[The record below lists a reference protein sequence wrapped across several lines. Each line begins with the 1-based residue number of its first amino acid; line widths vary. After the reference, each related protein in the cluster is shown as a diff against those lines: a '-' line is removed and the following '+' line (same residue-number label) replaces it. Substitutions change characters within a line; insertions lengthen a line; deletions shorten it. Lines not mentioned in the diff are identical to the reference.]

1 MQFTINRETLLK
13 PLQLVTAVIERR
25 QTLPILSNLLIQLE
39 GKNLS
44 LLGTDMEVELAGRVI
59 LEKSGESGTTTAPA
73 RKLMDIC
80 RSLAE
85 GSELKFQQKGD
96 KLYLQCGRSR
106 FNLATLPA
114 TDFPMSEVLD
124 NHPEQLEFVLSQK
137 CLRSLIESTNFAMA
151 QQDVRYYL
159 NGMLWEL
166 GQGSLRAVATDGHR
180 LALNIYSQQLDFLKV
195 DRVEKQPKCINIREG
210 CEPRGNTNK
219 NSSVKS
225 VKEANITVDNNQI
238 IVPRKAIY
246 ELSRLLSDEENDSL
260 TIFLTKNQLRVH
272 MQNYTFTSKLI
283 DGTFPDYDRVIPKSG
298 DKVLE
303 IDRDLFKASLSR
315 VGVLS
320 NDKHKSVCLE
330 LKNDQLRIFANNLE
344 QEEAEDHLD
353 VSYRGEDISIA
364 FNISYLMDVL
374 NSLPSGLVKI
384 TFTSTEASVRLETKE
399 KDASVYVIMPMRL

>member
-39 GKNLS
+39 DKNLS

-80 RSLAE
+80 RSLPE

-106 FNLATLPA
+106 FNLSTLPA
-114 TDFPMSEVLD
+114 TDFPISEVLD
-124 NHPEQLEFVLSQK
+124 NHFEQLEFVLSQK
-137 CLRSLIESTNFAMA
+137 GLRSLIESTNFAMA

-180 LALNIYSQQLDFLKV
+180 LALNVYAQQLNFFQMPRPCSNHEDCELSSNTDKNLNA
-195 DRVEKQPKCINIREG
+195 KNI
-210 CEPRGNTNK
+210 
-219 NSSVKS
+219 
-225 VKEANITVDNNQI
+225 KEANITVDNNQI

-246 ELSRLLSDEENDSL
+246 ELTRLLSDEEDDSL

-272 MQNYTFTSKLI
+272 MQDYTFTSKLI
-283 DGTFPDYDRVIPKSG
+283 DGTFPDYGRVIPQSG

-353 VSYRGEDISIA
+353 VSYRGDDISIA

-384 TFTSTEASVRLETKE
+384 TFTSTEASVRLEAKE

>member
-25 QTLPILSNLLIQLE
+25 QTLPILSNLLIQLDD
-39 GKNLS
+39 KNLS
-44 LLGTDMEVELAGRVI
+44 LLGTDMEVELAGRVN

-80 RSLAE
+80 RSLPE

-106 FNLATLPA
+106 FNLSTLPA
-114 TDFPMSEVLD
+114 ADFPISEALD

-137 CLRSLIESTNFAMA
+137 GLRSLIESTNFAMA

-180 LALNIYSQQLDFLKV
+180 LALNVYSRQLDFCQGAATM
-195 DRVEKQPKCINIREG
+195 KQPECINIHED
-210 CEPRGNTNK
+210 CESSDNTDK
-219 NSSVKS
+219 NSSAKS
-225 VKEANITVDNNQI
+225 IKEANITVDNQI

-272 MQNYTFTSKLI
+272 MQDYTFTSKLI
-283 DGTFPDYDRVIPKSG
+283 DGIFPDYDRVIPQSG
-298 DKVLE
+298 DKILE

-330 LKNDQLRIFANNLE
+330 LKNDLLRIFANNLE

-374 NSLPSGLVKI
+374 NSLPPGLVKI
-384 TFTSTEASVRLETKE
+384 TLTSTEASVRLEAKE

>member
-25 QTLPILSNLLIQLE
+25 QTLPILSNLLIQLND
-39 GKNLS
+39 KNLS
-44 LLGTDMEVELAGRVI
+44 FLGTDMEVELKGRII
-59 LEKSGESGTTTAPA
+59 LEKSGESGATTAPA

-80 RSLAE
+80 RSLPE
-85 GSELKFQQKGD
+85 DSELRFQQKGD

-106 FNLATLPA
+106 FNLSTLPA
-114 TDFPMSEVLD
+114 TDFPMSEALD
-124 NHPEQLEFVLSQK
+124 NNPEQLEFVLSQK
-137 CLRSLIESTNFAMA
+137 GLRSLIESTNFAMA

-180 LALNIYSQQLDFLKV
+180 LALN
-195 DRVEKQPKCINIREG
+195 
-210 CEPRGNTNK
+210 
-219 NSSVKS
+219 
-225 VKEANITVDNNQI
+225 VKEANIMVDSSQI

-260 TIFLTKNQLRVH
+260 TIFLTKNQLKVH
-272 MQNYTFTSKLI
+272 MQDYTFTSKLI
-283 DGTFPDYDRVIPKSG
+283 DGTFPDYDRVIPQSG
-298 DKVLE
+298 DKILE

-330 LKNDQLRIFANNLE
+330 LKNDLLRIFANNLE

-353 VSYRGEDISIA
+353 VFYRGEDISIA

-374 NSLPSGLVKI
+374 NSLPAGLVKM
-384 TFTSTEASVRLETKE
+384 TLTSTEASVRLEAKE

>member
-1 MQFTINRETLLK
+1 MQFIINREKLLK

-25 QTLPILSNLLIQLE
+25 QTLPILSNLLIKLE
-39 GKNLS
+39 DKNLS
-44 LLGTDMEVELAGRVI
+44 LLGTDMEVELAGRVV
-59 LEKSGESGTTTAPA
+59 LEESGESGITTAPA

-80 RSLAE
+80 RSLPE

-106 FNLATLPA
+106 FNLSTLPA
-114 TDFPMSEVLD
+114 TDFPLSEALD

-137 CLRSLIESTNFAMA
+137 GLRSLIESTNFAMA

-166 GQGSLRAVATDGHR
+166 SQGSLRAVATDGHR
-180 LALNIYSQQLDFLKV
+180 LALNVYSQQLDFCQGA
-195 DRVEKQPKCINIREG
+195 ETMKQPECINIHED
-210 CEPRGNTNK
+210 CELSGNTDK
-219 NSSVKS
+219 ISSAKS
-225 VKEANITVDNNQI
+225 IKEVNITVDSNQI

-246 ELSRLLSDEENDSL
+246 ELSRLLSDEGNDSL

-272 MQNYTFTSKLI
+272 MQDYTFTSKLI
-283 DGTFPDYDRVIPKSG
+283 DGTFPDYDRVIPQSG
-298 DKVLE
+298 DKILE
-303 IDRDLFKASLSR
+303 IDRDLFKASLAR

-330 LKNDQLRIFANNLE
+330 LKNDLLRIFANNLE

-374 NSLPSGLVKI
+374 NSLPPGLVKI
-384 TFTSTEASVRLETKE
+384 TLTSTEASVRLEAKE

>member
-1 MQFTINRETLLK
+1 MQFTINREKLLK

-39 GKNLS
+39 DKNLS
-44 LLGTDMEVELAGRVI
+44 LLGTDMEVELAGRII
-59 LEKSGESGTTTAPA
+59 LEKSGKSGITTAPA

-80 RSLAE
+80 RSLPE
-85 GSELKFQQKGD
+85 GSELKFQQKND

-106 FNLATLPA
+106 FNLSTLPA
-114 TDFPMSEVLD
+114 TDFPISEALD
-124 NHPEQLEFVLSQK
+124 KHAEQLEFVLSQK
-137 CLRSLIESTNFAMA
+137 SLRSLIDSTNFAMA

-166 GQGSLRAVATDGHR
+166 GQGRLRAVATDGHR
-180 LALNIYSQQLDFLKV
+180 LALN
-195 DRVEKQPKCINIREG
+195 
-210 CEPRGNTNK
+210 
-219 NSSVKS
+219 
-225 VKEANITVDNNQI
+225 VKEANVTADSNQI

-246 ELSRLLSDEENDSL
+246 ELSRLLSDEESDSL
-260 TIFLTKNQLRVH
+260 TIFLTKNQLRIY
-272 MQNYTFTSKLI
+272 MQGYTFTSKLI
-283 DGTFPDYDRVIPKSG
+283 DGTFPDYDRVIPQSG

-303 IDRDLFKASLSR
+303 IDRDLFKSSLSR

-330 LKNDQLRIFANNLE
+330 LKPDLLRIFANNLE

-353 VSYRGEDISIA
+353 VSYRGDEISIA

-374 NSLPSGLVKI
+374 NSLPPGLVKV
-384 TFTSTEASVRLETKE
+384 TLTSTEASVRLESKE

>member
-25 QTLPILSNLLIQLE
+25 QTLPILSHLLIKLDD
-39 GKNLS
+39 KNLS
-44 LLGTDMEVELAGRVI
+44 LLGTDMEVELAGRVT
-59 LEKSGESGTTTAPA
+59 LEKSGKSGTTTAPA

-80 RSLAE
+80 RSLPE
-85 GSELKFQQKGD
+85 DSELKFQQKGD

-106 FNLATLPA
+106 FNLSTLPA
-114 TDFPMSEVLD
+114 TDFPMSEALD
-124 NHPEQLEFVLSQK
+124 HSEQLEFVLSQK
-137 CLRSLIESTNFAMA
+137 GLRSLIESTNFAMA

-180 LALNIYSQQLDFLKV
+180 LALNVYSQQLDFCQGAAIM
-195 DRVEKQPKCINIREG
+195 KQPECIEIHEN
-210 CEPRGNTNK
+210 CELSGNTDK
-219 NSSVKS
+219 NSSAKS
-225 VKEANITVDNNQI
+225 IKEANITVDTNQI

-272 MQNYTFTSKLI
+272 MQDYTFTSKLI
-283 DGTFPDYDRVIPKSG
+283 DGTFPDYDRVIPQSG
-298 DKVLE
+298 DKILE

-330 LKNDQLRIFANNLE
+330 LKNDLLRIFANNLE

-364 FNISYLMDVL
+364 FNIGYLMDVL
-374 NSLPSGLVKI
+374 NSLPPGLVKI
-384 TFTSTEASVRLETKE
+384 TLTSTETSVRLEAKE